1 MPMANNAP
9 KIKNRS
15 STKLFPLILKLY
27 YNISIEFKEE
37 KAHNTLNPAFLD
49 NLTATPAKKY
59 PLRIINS
66 YVLRNKT

>member
-9 KIKNRS
+9 KIKNRL

-37 KAHNTLNPAFLD
+37 KAHNRLISGIFRQLDSNPCQKVSSS
-49 NLTATPAKKY
+49 NYK
-59 PLRIINS
+59 
-66 YVLRNKT
+66 